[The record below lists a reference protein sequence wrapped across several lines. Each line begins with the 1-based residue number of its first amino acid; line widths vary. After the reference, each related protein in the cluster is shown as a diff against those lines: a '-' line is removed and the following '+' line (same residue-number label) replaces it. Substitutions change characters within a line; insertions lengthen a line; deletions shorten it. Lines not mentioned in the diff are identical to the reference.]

1 MLKNNLLN
9 RRNKEQLLHSLD
21 TEQYKRTTCSFYRY
35 IKIVDLSYIRNQL
48 YAKLI
53 EINILG
59 RIYIAHEGINAQV
72 SVPSPKW
79 DKFIIILESFTEF

>member
-9 RRNKEQLLHSLD
+9 RRNKEQLMYSLE
-21 TEQYKRTTCSFYRY
+21 TEQYKRITCSFYRY
-35 IKIVDLSYIRNQL
+35 IKIEDLSYIRNQL

-59 RIYIAHEGINAQV
+59 KENKICLKIHFYLSKTHQHLIC
-72 SVPSPKW
+72 
-79 DKFIIILESFTEF
+79 F